1 MSENVC
7 ISDTFFCMKSELFL
21 VRFSDVNCIQ
31 FCRALIF
38 TLCKRSCK
46 PGPASSVED
55 CCLLRNISSEGTAVR
70 ILLRTLLLSRNFFCI
85 ND

>member
-1 MSENVC
+1 MSENVW

-38 TLCKRSCK
+38 MLCKRSCK

-55 CCLLRNISSEGTAVR
+55 CSLHNISSEGTAVQ
-70 ILLRTLLLSRNFFCI
+70 ILPRTLLLSRNFFCI